1 MRSIL
6 FSVLVFACG
15 SVSASFYG
23 GGDVLYWQPG
33 SRSFDYALLSTGTVR
48 TICPDYSWGGRLY
61 GGYRCD
67 CLRFELSGLWIDGS
81 DSAEVRGENITLPFC
96 TGSGIEQANGKL
108 QTSYWNLDGRAGFA
122 FHRDC
127 LLSFELLGGARF
139 ASIQQ
144 RREVAGLTEQEDQ
157 IFSKDR
163 IEFCGAGPEVG
174 VRVDAQVLCDFYLTG
189 ELDLI
194 ALIGERKQTWS
205 TSEGPGVHFRD
216 ETAVVPAVDLRLAL
230 GYGRQFGCWELA
242 AELGYQM
249 NYFFQPVTPLVEFAQ
264 TVSVSVPVTRHEQD
278 MSFGGPFIGIR
289 VGF

>member
-23 GGDVLYWQPG
+23 GGDALYWQPG
-33 SRSFDYALLSTGTVR
+33 SGSFDYALLNTGTVR
-48 TICPDYSWGGRLY
+48 TICPDYAWGGRLY
-61 GGYRCD
+61 GGCLSD
-67 CLRFELSGLWIDGS
+67 CLRFELSGLWLDGS
-81 DSAEVRGENITLPFC
+81 DTALVRGENIVLPFC
-96 TGSGIEQANGKL
+96 AEIGIEKANGKL
-108 QTSYWNLDGRAGFA
+108 QTSYWNVDVRAGFA

-139 ASIQQ
+139 ANILQ
-144 RREVAGLTEQEDQ
+144 RREVAGITSEEAL

-163 IEFCGAGPEVG
+163 LEFSGGGPEVG
-174 VRVDAQVLCDFYLTG
+174 VRADAQLLCGIYLMG

-194 ALIGERKQTWS
+194 ALIGERKQNVS
-205 TSEGPGVHFRD
+205 RSEGLDVHFRD

-230 GYGRQFGCWELA
+230 GYGRQVGCWELA

-249 NYFFQPVTPLVEFAQ
+249 NYFFQPLTPLIEFAE
-264 TVSVSVPVTRHEQD
+264 TVSVLVPVTRHERD
-278 MSFGGPFIGIR
+278 ISFGGPFIGIR